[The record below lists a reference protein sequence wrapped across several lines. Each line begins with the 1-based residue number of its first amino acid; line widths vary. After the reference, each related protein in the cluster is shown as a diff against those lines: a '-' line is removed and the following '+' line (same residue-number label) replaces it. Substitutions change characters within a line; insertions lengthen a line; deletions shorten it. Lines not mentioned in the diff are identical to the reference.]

1 MKEIRIKKEK
11 NKDEEN
17 TSEDFV
23 QVCTTRGTCYEEP
36 ICSAGFLIMISKKS
50 QKRNTKKTR

>member
-11 NKDEEN
+11 DKDEEN

-23 QVCTTRGTCYEEP
+23 LICTRGTCYEEP
-36 ICSAGFLIMISKKS
+36 ICFAGCKLCFV
-50 QKRNTKKTR
+50 NHD